1 MTETCVDLADNWLGL
16 TRLDFRVYVDNASAI
31 VLYEKFG
38 FEIEGSH
45 KRFAYRDGEYV
56 DVHIMARLR

>member
-1 MTETCVDLADNWLGL
+1 LTETCVDLADNWLGL

-56 DVHIMARLR
+56 DVHVMARLR